1 MSNDR
6 NYGENTDRQG
16 RPGAFQ
22 YGNPGRPRGARNKS
36 TLAAMALLEGEAEA
50 LTRKAVELALGGD
63 TVALKLVLDRILP
76 RERPVALNLPL
87 RTLGDLDRATEVIR
101 TALARGR
108 ISPSEMGVLV
118 GLVEARRRLL
128 ETTELEQRIAVL
140 ELARPT

>member
-1 MSNDR
+1 M
-6 NYGENTDRQG
+6 
-16 RPGAFQ
+16 
-22 YGNPGRPRGARNKS
+22 
-36 TLAAMALLEGEAEA
+36 
-50 LTRKAVELALGGD
+50 
-63 TVALKLVLDRILP
+63 P
-76 RERPVALNLPL
+76 RERLSALNLPL